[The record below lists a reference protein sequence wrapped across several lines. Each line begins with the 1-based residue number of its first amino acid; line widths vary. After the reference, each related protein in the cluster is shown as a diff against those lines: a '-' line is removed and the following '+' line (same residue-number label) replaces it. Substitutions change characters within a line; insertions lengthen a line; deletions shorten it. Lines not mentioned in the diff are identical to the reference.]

1 MIESIAYVLYLSVSI
16 VITIW
21 VAHTLSTHG
30 RTFLIRSFEN
40 EALADSVNHMLVVG
54 FYLINIGFVSI
65 AVRLGT
71 PPRDIPEVLLYLSTK
86 IGVVML
92 ILGLMHFLNLY
103 VISHWRE
110 WSSKPHGEALAT
122 WKK

>member
-1 MIESIAYVLYLSVSI
+1 MIEVTAYVLYLLISI

-21 VAHTLSTHG
+21 VARTLSTHG
-30 RTFLIRSFEN
+30 RTFLVRSFEN

-54 FYLINIGFVSI
+54 FYLVNIGFVSL
-65 AVRLGT
+65 ALRLGT
-71 PPRDIPEVLLYLSTK
+71 PPTDVPEVVKYLSTK

-92 ILGLMHFLNLY
+92 MLGSMHFFNLY

-110 WSSKPHGEALAT
+110 WSGKPGADTA
-122 WKK
+122 KA